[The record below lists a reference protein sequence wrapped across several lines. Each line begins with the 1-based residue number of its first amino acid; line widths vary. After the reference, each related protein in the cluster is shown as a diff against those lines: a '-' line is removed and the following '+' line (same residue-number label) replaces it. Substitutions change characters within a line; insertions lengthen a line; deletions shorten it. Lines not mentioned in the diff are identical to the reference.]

1 VSKPVEVLSARLPP
15 STRRTVQRMRH
26 AARRPTSGLRVLPDF
41 LVIGGQRCGT
51 DSLFKDLGLHPCV
64 VPATRKE
71 VSYFT
76 RHFAM
81 GEAWYR
87 THFPTRARLAV
98 RRRRV
103 HARVASFEATPD
115 YLFHP
120 LAPERAAHLVPDA
133 KLVALLRDPLA
144 RAYSHYRHMVRLGFE
159 DLSFDEAIAR
169 EEERTAPDRA
179 RLRDDPLGH
188 PAQLLRYSYAARGAY
203 AEQLE
208 RWFTHFRR
216 DRVLVVRSED
226 FFHRPARTFGEILEF
241 LELPAW
247 QPGAFPNY
255 SRPQPGTGERGPS
268 DAAKADLARYFAP
281 RNEQLSALLGRD
293 MAWGE

>member
-1 VSKPVEVLSARLPP
+1 
-15 STRRTVQRMRH
+15 M
-26 AARRPTSGLRVLPDF
+26 LPDF

-51 DSLFKDLGLHPCV
+51 DSLFKDLGLHSSV
-64 VPATRKE
+64 IPATRKE

-87 THFPTRARLAV
+87 THFPTMARVAV
-98 RRRRV
+98 QRRRV
-103 HARVASFEATPD
+103 GARVASFEATPD

-120 LAPERAAHLVPDA
+120 LAPERAAQLVPDA
-133 KLVALLRDPLA
+133 RLIALLRDPVE

-159 DLSFDEAIAR
+159 DLSFDEAIGR
-169 EEERTAPDRA
+169 EEERTTPDRA
-179 RLRDDPLGH
+179 RLRSDPLVH
-188 PAQLLRYSYAARGAY
+188 PARLLRYSYAARGAY

-208 RWFTHFRR
+208 RWFAHFPREQ
-216 DRVLVVRSED
+216 VLVVRSED
-226 FFHRPARTFGEILEF
+226 FFDRPAVAFAEILDF

-247 QPGAFPNY
+247 RPGAFPNY
-255 SRPQPGTGERGPS
+255 SRPEPGAAGARGLS
-268 DAAKADLARYFAP
+268 EATKAHLARHFAP

-293 MAWGE
+293 MAWGG

>member
-1 VSKPVEVLSARLPP
+1 
-15 STRRTVQRMRH
+15 
-26 AARRPTSGLRVLPDF
+26 VLPDF

-51 DSLFKDLGLHPCV
+51 DSLFKDLGLHACV
-64 VPATRKE
+64 IPATRKE

-87 THFPTRARLAV
+87 THFPTRARVAMQQ
-98 RRRRV
+98 RRSRA
-103 HARVASFEATPD
+103 HVASFEATPD

-120 LAPERAAHLVPDA
+120 LAPERAAQLVPDA
-133 KLVALLRDPLA
+133 KLIALLRDPVE

-179 RLRDDPLGH
+179 NLQRDPLVH
-188 PAQLLRYSYAARGAY
+188 PTQLIRYSYAARGAY

-208 RWFTHFRR
+208 RWFAHFPREQI
-216 DRVLVVRSED
+216 LVVRSED
-226 FFHRPARTFGEILEF
+226 FFDHPAVAYAEILAF
-241 LELPAW
+241 LELPSW
-247 QPGAFPNY
+247 RPGAFPNY
-255 SRPQPGTGERGPS
+255 SRPEPGAAGERGPS
-268 DAAKADLARYFAP
+268 AATRAHLARHFAP
-281 RNEQLSALLGRD
+281 RNEELSALLGRD
-293 MAWGE
+293 MAWDR

>member
-1 VSKPVEVLSARLPP
+1 MADVLSARLPP
-15 STRRTVQRMRH
+15 STRRTAQRVRH

-64 VPATRKE
+64 IAATRKE

-76 RHFAM
+76 RHFGL

-87 THFPTRARLAV
+87 THFPTRARVAV
-98 RRRRV
+98 RRRRQ
-103 HARVASFEATPD
+103 HAQVRSFEATPD

-120 LAPERAAHLVPDA
+120 LAAARAAQLVPDA
-133 KLVALLRDPLA
+133 KLIALLRDPVE

-169 EEERTAPDRA
+169 EDERTAPDRD
-179 RLRDDPLGH
+179 RLRRQPLAH
-188 PAQLLRYSYAARGAY
+188 PAHLIRYSYAARGAY

-208 RWFTHFRR
+208 RWFAHFRR
-216 DRVLVVRSED
+216 EQVLVVRSED
-226 FFHRPARTFGEILEF
+226 FFDRPAAAFAEILAF
-241 LELPAW
+241 VELPAW
-247 QPGAFPNY
+247 RPEAFPNY
-255 SRPQPGTGERGPS
+255 SPPPPHPTGGGGPS
-268 DAAKADLARYFAP
+268 EATTEHLRRYFAP
-281 RNEQLSALLGRD
+281 RNEELHALLGRD
-293 MAWGE
+293 MGWGG

>member
-1 VSKPVEVLSARLPP
+1 
-15 STRRTVQRMRH
+15 MRH
-26 AARRPTSGLRVLPDF
+26 AARRPTAGLRALPDF
-41 LVIGGQRCGT
+41 LVVGGQRCGT

-64 VPATRKE
+64 IPATRKE

-87 THFPTRARLAV
+87 AHFPTRARLAL

-103 HARVASFEATPD
+103 GARVACFEATPD

-120 LAPERAAHLVPDA
+120 LAPERAARLVPDA
-133 KLVALLRDPLA
+133 RLIALLRDPVE

-159 DLSFDEAIAR
+159 DLSFDEAIAC

-179 RLRDDPLGH
+179 RLRNDPLVH
-188 PAQLLRYSYAARGAY
+188 PAQLLRYSYAARGSY

-208 RWFTHFRR
+208 RWFAHYRR
-216 DRVLVVRSED
+216 DQVLVVSSED
-226 FFHRPARTFGEILEF
+226 FFHRPAAAFAGVLEF

-247 QPGAFPNY
+247 QPDAFPNY
-255 SRPQPGTGERGPS
+255 SQPQPGTGERGPS
-268 DAAKADLARYFAP
+268 EATKAHLARYFAP
-281 RNEQLSALLGRD
+281 QNEQLSALLGRD
-293 MAWGE
+293 MAWGG